1 MRSFMKESKITLTL
15 TGKTLSYKKEIDEY
29 TASQIVAL
37 CAGAGAEKD
46 LKVASPTKR
55 AGTDRES
62 AAEYINRHTPKRNP
76 DKILTLAGYIVD
88 TYQKDS
94 FQPNEIKNL
103 FRDAGEVLPANF
115 NRDFRWA
122 VSNAWIA
129 QDHTK
134 KGNYYI
140 TNTGMK
146 VLRENFPD
154 DLIKRS
160 KSKVKAKKKSK
171 IKQGKKK

>member
-1 MRSFMKESKITLTL
+1 MAETKIKLIL

-37 CAGAGAEKD
+37 CAGSRAEKE
-46 LKVASPTKR
+46 TKPR
-55 AGTDRES
+55 QTEKPNVPNRES
-62 AAEYINRHTPKRNP
+62 AAEYLNRHTPKRNP

-103 FRDAGEVLPANF
+103 FRDAGEVVPANF

-122 VSNAWIA
+122 VGNAWIA
-129 QDHTK
+129 QDHVK

-140 TNTGMK
+140 TNTGLK

-154 DLIKRS
+154 DLIK
-160 KSKVKAKKKSK
+160 KSKVKVKTKKKAKSK
-171 IKQGKKK
+171 KEKKS